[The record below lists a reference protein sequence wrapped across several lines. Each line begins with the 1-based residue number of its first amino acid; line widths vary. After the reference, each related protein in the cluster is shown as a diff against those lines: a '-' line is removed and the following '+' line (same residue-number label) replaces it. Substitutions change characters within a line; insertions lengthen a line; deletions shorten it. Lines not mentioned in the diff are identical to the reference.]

1 MLEFN
6 FLYFH
11 IALLHFL
18 KHNNLG
24 GFSLQHAAHESYN
37 TVFTAKYLQ
46 ELFTLV
52 SALLRNLD

>member
-11 IALLHFL
+11 IPLLHFL
-18 KHNNLG
+18 EHNNLR
-24 GFSLQHAAHESYN
+24 GFSLQHAAHECYN
-37 TVFTAKYLQ
+37 RVFTAKYLQ